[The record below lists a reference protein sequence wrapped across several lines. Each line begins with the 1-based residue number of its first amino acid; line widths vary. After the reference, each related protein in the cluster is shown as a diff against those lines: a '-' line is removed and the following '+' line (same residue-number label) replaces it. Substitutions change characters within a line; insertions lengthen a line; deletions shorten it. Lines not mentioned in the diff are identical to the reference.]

1 MVNKTDMV
9 SASTRHIVELDEQN
23 KQIKWYIDNT
33 QEIVNSAMKKKAFD
47 IENMGREVWMGR
59 PNLNS
64 VIREDPSKEVAFIL
78 NFEE

>member
-9 SASTRHIVELDEQN
+9 SASTRHIIELDKQN

-33 QEIVNSAMKKKAFD
+33 QEIVKSAMKKKAFV
-47 IENMGREVWMGR
+47 IERMGREVWMGR

-64 VIREDPSKEVAFIL
+64 VIGEDPSKEVAFIL